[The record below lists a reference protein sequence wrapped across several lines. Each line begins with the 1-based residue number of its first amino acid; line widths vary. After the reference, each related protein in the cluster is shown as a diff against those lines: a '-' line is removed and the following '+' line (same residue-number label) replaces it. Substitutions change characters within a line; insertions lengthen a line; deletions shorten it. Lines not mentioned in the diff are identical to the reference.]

1 MSQGKRRSAVRV
13 RRVEKPPYTYDPAK
27 ISRYDQR
34 NLIFNRVGNDPR
46 WSGYM
51 RSEEKVGLRNIAK
64 RKPGYTRVDY
74 ALAEAAWTVHE
85 CFQDAWSWERIERPL
100 GPSLMGTKWYQ
111 TRYRVRDPVEMTKN
125 VKKAAKL
132 YGASLVGVAAY
143 NPLWMQINKRHD
155 LTPLEMPEGVKYVVV
170 GAIEMDELAI
180 ATSPEA
186 PAGAATG
193 TGYSRMA
200 FVSATL
206 AEFIRNLGYTAI
218 PAGNNVGLSVPIAID
233 AGLGQLGRHGLLITP
248 ELGPRVRLLKVFT
261 DLPLVPDK
269 PIDFGVTQFC
279 RGCKMCAEACEV
291 DAISF
296 KDEPDWEP
304 ATRSS
309 SPGAMKWYMDAE
321 KCFEYWCDNGMDCST
336 CISVCP
342 YTKGRPDAR
351 SDEFWASQ

>member
-125 VKKAAKL
+125 VKKAAKV
-132 YGASLVGVAAY
+132 YGASLVGVAIY

-342 YTKGRPDAR
+342 YTKGRPEAR

>member
-1 MSQGKRRSAVRV
+1 
-13 RRVEKPPYTYDPAK
+13 
-27 ISRYDQR
+27 
-34 NLIFNRVGNDPR
+34 
-46 WSGYM
+46 
-51 RSEEKVGLRNIAK
+51 
-64 RKPGYTRVDY
+64 
-74 ALAEAAWTVHE
+74 
-85 CFQDAWSWERIERPL
+85 
-100 GPSLMGTKWYQ
+100 MGTKWYQ
-111 TRYRVRDPVEMTKN
+111 NRYRVRDPVEMTKN

-143 NPLWMQINKRHD
+143 NPLWMQMNKRHD
-155 LTPLEMPEGVKYVVV
+155 LAPLEMPEVIKYVVV

-193 TGYSRMA
+193 TGYSKMA

-218 PAGNNVGLSVPIAID
+218 PAGNNVGLSIPIAID

-248 ELGPRVRLLKVFT
+248 EFGPRVRLLKVFT

-279 RGCKMCAEACEV
+279 RGCKRCAEACEV

-296 KDEPDWEP
+296 KDEPDKEP
-304 ATRSS
+304 VTRSS

-342 YTKGRPDAR
+342 YTKGRPEAR

>member
-1 MSQGKRRSAVRV
+1 MSQGKRRNAIRV

-27 ISRYDQR
+27 ISRYNQR

-100 GPSLMGTKWYQ
+100 GPSLMGTRWYK
-111 TRYRVRDPVEMTKN
+111 TRYRVRDPVEMTKK
-125 VKKAAKL
+125 VKKAVKL

-143 NPLWMQINKRHD
+143 NPLWMQMNKRYD
-155 LTPLEMPEGVKYVVV
+155 LAPLEMPEGVKYVVV
-170 GAIEMDELAI
+170 GAMEMDELAI

>member
-85 CFQDAWSWERIERPL
+85 CFPDAWSWERIERPL

-125 VKKAAKL
+125 VKKAAKV
-132 YGASLVGVAAY
+132 YGASLVGVATY

>member
-125 VKKAAKL
+125 VKKAAKV
-132 YGASLVGVAAY
+132 YGASLVGVAIY

-309 SPGAMKWYMDAE
+309 SPGAIKWYMDAE

>member
-1 MSQGKRRSAVRV
+1 MSQGKRRSVVRV
-13 RRVEKPPYTYDPAK
+13 RRVEKPPYTYNSSK

-34 NLIFNRVGNDPR
+34 NLIFNRVANDAS
-46 WSGYM
+46 WSGYL

-64 RKPGYTRVDY
+64 RKPGYSRIDY
-74 ALAEAAWTVHE
+74 ALTEAAWTVHE
-85 CFQDAWSWERIERPL
+85 CFQDAWNWERIARPL

-111 TRYRVRDPVEMTKN
+111 TRYRVRDPTDMAKR
-125 VKKAAKL
+125 VKRAAKL
-132 YGASLVGVAAY
+132 YGASLVGIAAY
-143 NPLWMQINKRHD
+143 NPLWMQMNKRYD
-155 LTPLEMPEGVKYVVV
+155 LAPLDMPKEIKWVIV
-170 GAIEMDELAI
+170 GAIEMNELAI

-193 TGYSRMA
+193 TGYSKMA

-206 AEFIRNLGYTAI
+206 AEFIRNLGYAAI

-248 ELGPRVRLLKVFT
+248 EYGPRVRLFKVFT

-279 RGCKMCAEACEV
+279 RSCKRCADVCEV

-296 KDEPDWEP
+296 KDDPDWEP
-304 ATRSS
+304 STKSS
-309 SPGAMKWYMDAE
+309 SPGALKWYIDAE
-321 KCFEYWCDNGMDCST
+321 KCFGYWCDNGMDCST

-342 YTKGRPDAR
+342 YTKGRSEAHAE
-351 SDEFWASQ
+351 EFWASQ

>member
-1 MSQGKRRSAVRV
+1 MSKGKRRSAVRV
-13 RRVEKPPYTYDPAK
+13 RRVENPPYAYDPVK

-34 NLIFNRVGNDPR
+34 NLIFNRIGNDPR

-51 RSEEKVGLRNIAK
+51 RSEEKVGLRNIGK
-64 RKPGYTRVDY
+64 RKPGYSRVGY

-111 TRYRVRDPVEMTKN
+111 TRYRVRDPVGMTQK

-132 YGASLVGVAAY
+132 YGASLIGVAAY
-143 NPLWMQINKRHD
+143 NPLWMQMNKRYD
-155 LTPLEMPEGVKYVVV
+155 LAPLEMPEEVKYVVV

-233 AGLGQLGRHGLLITP
+233 AGLGQLGRNGLLITP
-248 ELGPRVRLLKVFT
+248 EFGPRVRLFKVFT

-269 PIDFGVTQFC
+269 PIDFGVAQFC
-279 RGCKMCAEACEV
+279 RGCRRCAEACEV

-304 ATRSS
+304 TTKSS
-309 SPGAMKWYMDAE
+309 NPGALKWYMDAE

-342 YTKGRPDAR
+342 YTKGRSEAH